1 MASSGA
7 EPPAGR
13 SRVSERDM
21 DCDAAAGFCQGAGG
35 NDLGP
40 QTGVTPEVSF
50 LLLKYLNRESCCE
63 TYCCA

>member
-21 DCDAAAGFCQGAGG
+21 DCDAAAGFFQGAGG

-40 QTGVTPEVSF
+40 SGHKQE
-50 LLLKYLNRESCCE
+50 LLQR
-63 TYCCA
+63 